1 MREKSGMIWR
11 ETEILDDLASTYTAP
26 VRLTA
31 ALLAFLGWALLGLQL
46 WLTLT
51 NGLADSRPTS
61 QIIVNFFSFFTIL
74 SNLLVTVVFTWFA
87 IAPPGPPATLQAA
100 TATYISVVAIGYTL
114 LLRSVWDP
122 EGLQKIAD
130 VMHHDIMPILYIIF
144 WIGFCR
150 RLRALPRSHAFLWLI
165 APFIYLVYSIVRGR
179 QIGWYP
185 YHFLNPSIVGYP
197 IVLCAIVGFMVAF
210 LLLGLGVAGLTRLGP
225 GKDSRTV
232 PRGW

>member
-1 MREKSGMIWR
+1 MVLRK
-11 ETEILDDLASTYTAP
+11 TDILDDSASPYTVP

-46 WLTLT
+46 WLILT
-51 NGLADSRPTS
+51 NGLAGSRPTS

-130 VMHHDIMPILYIIF
+130 VMHHDIMPILYLIF
-144 WIGFCR
+144 WIAFCR
-150 RLRALPRSHAFLWLI
+150 RLRALSRNHALVWLV
-165 APFIYLVYSIVRGR
+165 APFIYLVYSMVRGR
-179 QIGWYP
+179 RIDWYP

-197 IVLCAIVGFMVAF
+197 IVFCAIVGFMVAF
-210 LLLGLGVAGLTRLGP
+210 LLLGLAVAGLTRLGP
-225 GKDSRTV
+225 HRDSRTV
-232 PRGW
+232 PRAW